1 MKVELISIRSINVG
15 KKDYATLKH
24 KIFKNRVVVA
34 ILLSR
39 TNIIRVCIKLGRAMN
54 DRKDWEISTFF
65 RQTRNLVQKN
75 AKKKQV
81 QLLDYILDY
90 VF

>member
-34 ILLSR
+34 ILLSL
-39 TNIIRVCIKLGRAMN
+39 TNIIRVCIKLG
-54 DRKDWEISTFF
+54 
-65 RQTRNLVQKN
+65 Q
-75 AKKKQV
+75 
-81 QLLDYILDY
+81 
-90 VF
+90 